1 MNRCACHKFTS
12 CLPKLQTEY
21 CFRLSGQSVNLK
33 LEQVVPE
40 LLGYSF
46 QDRLGPAKNTKC
58 HRHEHRW
65 RDPENRPRQAKS
77 VYALDGGRRAGSQ
90 ARGMSGMDA
99 MKVSTC
105 ATRQSLLVQLMVL
118 QVYARM
124 LGMMPICMRANI
136 CMYAYERIT
145 FHGYTHILGGAIL
158 H

>member
-1 MNRCACHKFTS
+1 
-12 CLPKLQTEY
+12 LL
-21 CFRLSGQSVNLK
+21 GQSVNLQ

-46 QDRLGPAKNTKC
+46 QDRLGPAKNTKH

-99 MKVSTC
+99 MKVSTY
-105 ATRQSLLVQLMVL
+105 ATRQSLLVQLMAL
-118 QVYARM
+118 QV
-124 LGMMPICMRANI
+124 
-136 CMYAYERIT
+136 
-145 FHGYTHILGGAIL
+145 
-158 H
+158 